1 MDEIK
6 AISATLGAAIG
17 YVFGDWDGFI
27 LALIVFTVIDYVTGV
42 ICAVCN
48 KQLSSEIG
56 FKGILKKIF
65 ILLMVG
71 VANILDGI
79 MGLGGIIRS
88 AVIFFYIA
96 NEGISIVENAA
107 ALGLPVPEKIK
118 DILEQLK
125 EEDDYNDDKK

>member
-6 AISATLGAAIG
+6 AIFAALGAAIG

-27 LALIVFTVIDYVTGV
+27 LALIIFIVIDYVTGV

-79 MGLGGIIRS
+79 MSLGGIIRS

-107 ALGLPVPEKIK
+107 ALGLPVPQKIK